1 LKSRIDKNLGSMFP
15 GKVRVAY
22 GNRIRELYGKSDQ
35 LAGTDTN
42 TVRSVPT
49 ITDDYTYQT
58 SDPESPR
65 PNIRK
70 HKFTPPER
78 VSLVGNKRVS
88 FAD

>member
-1 LKSRIDKNLGSMFP
+1 MFP

-22 GNRIRELYGKSDQ
+22 GNRIRELYGKSELQ
-35 LAGTDTN
+35 AGTDCT
-42 TVRSVPT
+42 TVRSGPT

-58 SDPESPR
+58 SDPETPR
-65 PNIRK
+65 PNIIRK

>member
-1 LKSRIDKNLGSMFP
+1 MFP

-22 GNRIRELYGKSDQ
+22 GNRIRELYGKSELQ
-35 LAGTDTN
+35 AGTDCTT
-42 TVRSVPT
+42 TVRSGPT

-58 SDPESPR
+58 SDLETPR
-65 PNIRK
+65 PKIIRK

>member
-1 LKSRIDKNLGSMFP
+1 MFP

-22 GNRIRELYGKSDQ
+22 GNRIRELYGKS
-35 LAGTDTN
+35 
-42 TVRSVPT
+42 TVRSGPT

-58 SDPESPR
+58 SDLETPR
-65 PNIRK
+65 PKIIRK

>member
-1 LKSRIDKNLGSMFP
+1 MIKKILGSMFP

-22 GNRIRELYGKSDQ
+22 GNRIRELYGKSEQ
-35 LAGTDTN
+35 LAEADGTAA
-42 TVRSVPT
+42 RSGPT

-65 PNIRK
+65 PIRK